1 MFPHTFNHKTFQ
13 MQLSPVNKKYFIGLI
28 LFSSLSFASPYA
40 AQSILGK
47 WNQVI
52 ARQYLTD
59 EAAKTVGKPYVETDM
74 STIGTVVYDFKSDK
88 TYEMTSVSSLD
99 GDKRESKGIWSLA
112 RSELTMSTVTGG
124 QSVKSTVS
132 FQSGDLIIE
141 TLHPE
146 SKKTRKVVLTFKKV

>member
-1 MFPHTFNHKTFQ
+1 M
-13 MQLSPVNKKYFIGLI
+13 NKKHFIGLI
-28 LFSSLSFASPYA
+28 LFSSLCFASPSA

-47 WNQVI
+47 WNQVT

-59 EAAKTVGKPYVETDM
+59 EAAKSVGKSYVETDM
-74 STIGTVVYDFKSDK
+74 STIGTVLYDFKTDK

-99 GDKRESKGIWSLA
+99 GDKREFKGIWSLSG
-112 RSELTMSTVTGG
+112 SELTMSTITGG
-124 QSVKSTVS
+124 QSVKSTIS